1 MRSKLE
7 VRAHDVTAMVAAAWL
22 GGLVCSSALPGGLRL
37 ALGIAALAAATLL
50 ATVAFVSPEG
60 RGGVTAASLLIITGW
75 LSGAALAAPVTQAA
89 PPPGVARLELEVLET
104 RRAADGTSRSL
115 ARVLRGERIQDQRAI
130 EPGLLLRVG
139 PAPLLAGARVRLVGQ
154 LSAATAFRNPTPHPP
169 WPARHAIAGRV
180 WVNDARAI
188 ELLDA
193 GRPRAWLERARL
205 HVMERLNAT
214 LPART
219 AGVAL
224 ALVLG
229 EGEAVG
235 DSDDEA
241 VRGSGLAHVFAVSG
255 LHVVLL
261 VGALVELLR
270 LLLLRVPRIAER
282 YEARRIACALGI
294 PTALGYA
301 AFAGGAPSAWRA
313 AATAAI
319 GWTLIASGRKPR
331 GAAIAACAVLLLGG
345 LDPREALRPGFL
357 LSVLAT
363 AAILAQPPAGP
374 TLASQLGLALRIAGA
389 TTLAT
394 APLVLWCFGQ
404 LPWVSVLA
412 NLLLVPVGSF
422 VLLPVASVHA
432 VIASLGMDGALTA
445 RVLSIGVDAF
455 LNTCSAITLWSPPW
469 TIQPLDVPQGIVLS
483 LGVAALFVARGVR
496 GASIVVLATAC
507 AFGACE
513 HWLRWRERP
522 TGELRATFL
531 DVGQGDAALIDLPD
545 GRLLLVDAGG
555 NPGGGMDPGGA
566 VLVPLLRARR
576 RERVDIAVLT
586 HPHPDHYGGLSALL
600 DSFAVSELW
609 DSGQA
614 EAEFDLDGGTNAAS
628 ALLARARSAGT
639 RVRKPGALCDRPLD
653 AAGARITV
661 LAPCPAHDPGF
672 DPNDNSLVLRVDY
685 RGRSV
690 LLMGDAE
697 AHEEAALLADGA
709 KLRAD
714 VLKVGHHGSRTSSSA
729 ALLAAVR
736 PSVAIISAG
745 VANRFGHPHAEVV
758 ERLER
763 VTPHA
768 LNLAESGGTV
778 VTIDARARIQVA
790 PFAAPAFEP

>member
-1 MRSKLE
+1 M
-7 VRAHDVTAMVAAAWL
+7 
-22 GGLVCSSALPGGLRL
+22 
-37 ALGIAALAAATLL
+37 
-50 ATVAFVSPEG
+50 
-60 RGGVTAASLLIITGW
+60 
-75 LSGAALAAPVTQAA
+75 
-89 PPPGVARLELEVLET
+89 
-104 RRAADGTSRSL
+104 
-115 ARVLRGERIQDQRAI
+115 
-130 EPGLLLRVG
+130 
-139 PAPLLAGARVRLVGQ
+139 
-154 LSAATAFRNPTPHPP
+154 
-169 WPARHAIAGRV
+169 
-180 WVNDARAI
+180 
-188 ELLDA
+188 
-193 GRPRAWLERARL
+193 
-205 HVMERLNAT
+205 
-214 LPART
+214 
-219 AGVAL
+219 
-224 ALVLG
+224 
-229 EGEAVG
+229 
-235 DSDDEA
+235 
-241 VRGSGLAHVFAVSG
+241 
-255 LHVVLL
+255 
-261 VGALVELLR
+261 
-270 LLLLRVPRIAER
+270 
-282 YEARRIACALGI
+282 
-294 PTALGYA
+294 ALGYA

-313 AATAAI
+313 ATTAAI
-319 GWTLIASGRKPR
+319 GWTLIAYGRKPR

-374 TLASQLGLALRIAGA
+374 TLAGQLALALRIAGA

-432 VIASLGMDGALTA
+432 LIASLGFDGALTA

-455 LNTCSAITLWSPPW
+455 LNTCSAITAWSPPW
-469 TIQPLDVPQGIVLS
+469 TILPLDVPQGIVLS
-483 LGVAALFVARGVR
+483 LGVAALFVVRGVR
-496 GASIVVLATAC
+496 NIGIVVLATAC

-513 HWLRWRERP
+513 QWLRWRERP

-555 NPGGGMDPGGA
+555 NPGGGVDPGGA
-566 VLVPLLRARR
+566 VLVPLLKARR
-576 RERVDIAVLT
+576 RERVDIAVVT

-614 EAEFDLDGGTNAAS
+614 EAEFDLDGGANAAS
-628 ALLARARSAGT
+628 ALLARARATGT
-639 RVRKPGALCDRPLD
+639 RVRKPGELCGRPLD

-672 DPNDNSLVLRVDY
+672 DPNDNSLVVRVDY
-685 RGRSV
+685 RGRSM

-697 AHEEAALLADGA
+697 AHEEAALLGEGA
-709 KLRAD
+709 VLKAD

-729 ALLAAVR
+729 ALLAAVKPR
-736 PSVAIISAG
+736 VAIISAG

-758 ERLER
+758 ERLKH

-768 LNLAESGGTV
+768 LNLAEVGGTV
-778 VTIDARARIQVA
+778 VTIDARGRLRVA
-790 PFAAPAFEP
+790 PFGAPAFEL